1 LIKEGITMRI
11 YINEDKSE
19 YLAHFHER
27 RKTINDEIREKVKKI
42 VEDVRTSGD
51 DAVRM
56 YTKMFDN
63 VELDSLEVTDE
74 EIESAK
80 IDKDLEIAL
89 QKAKDN
95 IFTFHERELEKSW
108 QIEREDGSRFGIR
121 VYGIQRVGVYVPGGS
136 APLPSSVLMN
146 IIPAKVAGVK
156 EIIMCTP
163 PLKDGSVSPAILK
176 AAKIAGVDRIF
187 KIGGAQAI
195 AAMAYG
201 TESVPRVFKITG
213 PGNAYVACAKSLV
226 FGDVGIDMIAGPS
239 EIMIVADETAN
250 CDYIAA
256 DLLSQAEHDV
266 MAASI
271 LVTTSM
277 YVAEKVREKVNERLK
292 TLERNTIAKKS
303 IENNG
308 AIIVVDNLDEAAFL
322 SNSIAPEHLELI
334 LNDKILTD
342 EFIDKFYNAGAIF
355 LGEYSPEPMGDYFCG
370 SNHVLPT
377 GGTAAFSSPLG
388 VWDFVKRT
396 SIVSYTKEGFFKDCE
411 HAYNMA
417 MAEGLTAHAKSLK
430 ARCDDEQVF

>member
-1 LIKEGITMRI
+1 MRI
-11 YINEDKSE
+11 YINEDKNE
-19 YLAHFHER
+19 YLANFYDR
-27 RKTINDEIREKVKKI
+27 RKTFNEEIREKVKKI
-42 VEDVRTSGD
+42 LEDVRTSGD
-51 DAVRM
+51 EAVRK
-56 YTKMFDN
+56 YTRMFDN
-63 VELDSLEVTDE
+63 VVLDSFEVTDE
-74 EIESAK
+74 EIERAK
-80 IDKDLEIAL
+80 IDEDLKVAL
-89 QKAKDN
+89 QKAKEN
-95 IFTFHERELEKSW
+95 IFTFHQRELEKSW
-108 QIEREDGSRFGIR
+108 NIEREDGSRFGIR
-121 VYGIQRVGVYVPGGS
+121 VYSIQKVGVYVPGGS

-163 PLKDGSVSPAILK
+163 PLKDGSVSPVILK
-176 AAKIAGVDRIF
+176 AAKMAGADRIY

-201 TESVPRVFKITG
+201 TESVPKVFKITG
-213 PGNAYVACAKSLV
+213 PGNAYVACAKNLV

-239 EIMIVADETAN
+239 EILIVADETAN

-256 DLLSQAEHDV
+256 DLLSQAEHDA

-277 YVAEKVREKVNERLK
+277 YVAEKVREKVSERLK
-292 TLERNTIAKKS
+292 SLERNAIAKKS

-308 AIIVVDNLDEAAFL
+308 AIIVVDNINEAAAL
-322 SNSIAPEHLELI
+322 SNAIAPEHLELM

-342 EFIDKFYNAGAIF
+342 ELIDKFYNAGAIF
-355 LGEYSPEPMGDYFCG
+355 VGEYSPEPMGDYFCG

-396 SIVSYTKEGFFKDCE
+396 SIVNYTKEGFFKDCR

-417 MAEGLTAHAKSLK
+417 MAEGLTAHAKSVK
-430 ARCDDEQVF
+430 ARCEDEQVF

>member
-1 LIKEGITMRI
+1 
-11 YINEDKSE
+11 
-19 YLAHFHER
+19 
-27 RKTINDEIREKVKKI
+27 
-42 VEDVRTSGD
+42 
-51 DAVRM
+51 
-56 YTKMFDN
+56 
-63 VELDSLEVTDE
+63 
-74 EIESAK
+74 
-80 IDKDLEIAL
+80 
-89 QKAKDN
+89 
-95 IFTFHERELEKSW
+95 
-108 QIEREDGSRFGIR
+108 
-121 VYGIQRVGVYVPGGS
+121 
-136 APLPSSVLMN
+136 
-146 IIPAKVAGVK
+146 
-156 EIIMCTP
+156 
-163 PLKDGSVSPAILK
+163 
-176 AAKIAGVDRIF
+176 
-187 KIGGAQAI
+187 
-195 AAMAYG
+195 
-201 TESVPRVFKITG
+201 
-213 PGNAYVACAKSLV
+213 
-226 FGDVGIDMIAGPS
+226 MIAGPS

-266 MAASI
+266 MAASR

-417 MAEGLTAHAKSLK
+417 MAEGLTAHAK
-430 ARCDDEQVF
+430 V